1 MSLEIAWKQN
11 ILVTD
16 SNLLK
21 SLLVVFGFGSQEF
34 VCGFSRQNICS
45 VDQSSDLRITSIS
58 GPGQYSSFGKSR
70 ELPWSTVSLQL
81 SSQNLFCLG
90 DVSGQVHLLW
100 NKKNNVIRKSQK
112 VGIALHCTHKIVLLH
127 HGGTF

>member
-21 SLLVVFGFGSQEF
+21 SLLVVFGFGLQAF

-45 VDQSSDLRITSIS
+45 VN
-58 GPGQYSSFGKSR
+58 GKENLGCYKQFFMFSMQDFDVRNKPNVLYLIVTIRLKAIILSR
-70 ELPWSTVSLQL
+70 
-81 SSQNLFCLG
+81 
-90 DVSGQVHLLW
+90 
-100 NKKNNVIRKSQK
+100 
-112 VGIALHCTHKIVLLH
+112 
-127 HGGTF
+127 